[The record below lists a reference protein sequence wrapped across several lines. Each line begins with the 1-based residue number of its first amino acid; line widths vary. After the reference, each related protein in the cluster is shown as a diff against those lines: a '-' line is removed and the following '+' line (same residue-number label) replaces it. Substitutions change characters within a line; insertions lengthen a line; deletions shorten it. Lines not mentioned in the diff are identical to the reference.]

1 MADLTATV
9 AVTTV
14 AEGQQRETDWGGLV
28 DGRLQ
33 TEQGTDRHPVLCVEH
48 EPLPR
53 YSLARWTVGMGAVG
67 AIPGPVRC
75 DLELRS
81 TLYIKLSVKE
91 TRGPSWKADK
101 PC

>member
-1 MADLTATV
+1 MTDLTATV

-14 AEGQQRETDWGGLV
+14 AEGQQRDTDWVGLV

-48 EPLPR
+48 EQLLQ
-53 YSLARWTVGMGAVG
+53 YSLARWAVGMAAVG

-75 DLELRS
+75 DFEQRP
-81 TLYIKLSVKE
+81 TLYITENRQTVL
-91 TRGPSWKADK
+91 GPGVALA
-101 PC
+101 